1 MSAHKIRVKGSG
13 QKRGR
18 QETGKIKRAERQK
31 ASDCAKGRERK
42 MVNDKGRNEQRARK
56 NKKKHGN
63 DRRNR
68 NENEKE
74 RTHLV
79 ANKKEWIPGQDD
91 GKEM

>member
-1 MSAHKIRVKGSG
+1 
-13 QKRGR
+13 
-18 QETGKIKRAERQK
+18 
-31 ASDCAKGRERK
+31 